1 MEKKGISLKTIILF
15 SWPVLLILGLLI
27 WRFSSKGENRAGKK
41 LYQMYCS
48 NCHMEKGEGL
58 RNLIPSL
65 ENSSL
70 IDQSPE
76 KLVCLIRNGL
86 DPENPTA
93 QNPNIKLVMPAHPT
107 LTANEITSLIQY
119 LQQSWD
125 SEKPLISFQTVENE
139 INNCP

>member
-1 MEKKGISLKTIILF
+1 M
-15 SWPVLLILGLLI
+15 
-27 WRFSSKGENRAGKK
+27 
-41 LYQMYCS
+41 
-48 NCHMEKGEGL
+48 

-93 QNPNIKLVMPAHPT
+93 QNPNIKLVMPAHPI

-125 SEKPLISFQTVENE
+125 SEKPLISFQTVETE